1 MRPPGNLADDI
12 CDIRMEADM
21 KRSKDTSNRM
31 PSHDY
36 GLALQTAVSWLGDR
50 YLLAEPVP
58 RRKDEPKPFFA
69 EPRRWYDANR
79 SIRTVLRKH

>member
-1 MRPPGNLADDI
+1 MLPQGNLVEHP
-12 CDIRMEADM
+12 CDILLEAEM
-21 KRSKDTSNRM
+21 KRSKDASNRM

-58 RRKDEPKPFFA
+58 RRKEEAKPFFA

-79 SIRTVLRKH
+79 SIRTVLKKH